1 MYWER
6 AWKWIFAVVGLL
18 LASRIYFVQ
27 ELLTLLLFFSVAFA
41 MLLLVVVFSLV
52 SLSLIDRG
60 MDFLEPR
67 LYALASRA
75 RIMLSEPIHHLKRRG
90 RRAKIQPEF
99 IRYE

>member
-1 MYWER
+1 MHWER
-6 AWKWIFAVVGLL
+6 AWKWIFAVAGLL

-27 ELLTLLLFFSVAFA
+27 ELLTLLLFFSVVFA

-52 SLSLIDRG
+52 SLSLIERG

-75 RIMLSEPIHHLKRRG
+75 RIMLSEPIYHLKRRG